1 MQRLKRLVPYFLL
14 ILLLFT
20 VGCGTEKPED
30 VKQNPSTTEGENTG
44 LSYPGLGPDSIANI
58 VEQVSPAVV
67 KIETVVVEQVENPLL
82 NDPFFREF
90 FGGSIQPKAQARP
103 GLGSGFVI
111 SQEGYIITNQHVIEG
126 ATQIQV
132 RLKGK
137 KEALPAEVIGADYDL
152 DMAVI
157 KIKGSKDLPTLKLGD
172 SEDIKVG
179 NWVIAIG
186 SPYGLED
193 TVTVGVISAKER
205 PVNIGNRHYKHLLQ
219 TDASINPGNSGG
231 PLLNLKGEVVGIN
244 TAINAQAQGI
254 GFAIPS
260 STVKSVLD
268 ELIKEGHVT
277 KPWIGVQ
284 IETLTPEIASYYGL
298 RQDWGVIIMGVI
310 SGSPAAKSGLQQGD
324 IVTSM
329 DDKKVATVDEL
340 TDIVQAKQVGEKI
353 KIEAIRNGQK
363 VQITLEVAERPTT
376 GR

>member
-1 MQRLKRLVPYFLL
+1 MQRLKRLVPFFLL
-14 ILLLFT
+14 ILLLLT
-20 VGCGTEKPED
+20 VGCGTEEPED
-30 VKQNPSTTEGENTG
+30 IKQNPSTTEGENTG
-44 LSYPGLGPDSIANI
+44 ISYPGLGPDSIANI

-90 FGGSIQPKAQARP
+90 FGGSLQPKTQARP
-103 GLGSGFVI
+103 GLGSGFLI

-268 ELIKEGHVT
+268 ELIEEGHVT

-284 IETLTPEIASYYGL
+284 IETLTPEIANYYRL
-298 RQDWGVIIMGVI
+298 SQDWGVIIMGVI

-324 IVTSM
+324 IVTRL
-329 DDKKVATVDEL
+329 DDKKVTTVDEL
-340 TDIVQAKQVGEKI
+340 TDIVQAKEVGEKI
-353 KIEAIRNGQK
+353 KIELVRNGQN

>member
-1 MQRLKRLVPYFLL
+1 MKRFKNLVP
-14 ILLLFT
+14 LLLLLLLLTF
-20 VGCGTEKPED
+20 GCAANDSKETEQSPNSNEE
-30 VKQNPSTTEGENTG
+30 QNVAQA
-44 LSYPGLGPDSIANI
+44 YPGLGPDTIANI
-58 VEQVSPAVV
+58 VEKASPAVV

-90 FGGSIQPKAQARP
+90 FGGNLQPKSQARQ
-103 GLGSGFVI
+103 GLGSGFII
-111 SQEGYIITNQHVIEG
+111 SQEGYIITNHHVIEG

-137 KEALPAEVIGADYDL
+137 KEAVPAELIGADYDL

-157 KIKGSKDLPTLKLGD
+157 KIKGSKDLPTLKLGS

-231 PLLNLKGEVVGIN
+231 PLLNLRGEVVGIN

-260 STVKSVLD
+260 STVKAVLD
-268 ELIKEGHVT
+268 ELIREGHVT
-277 KPWIGVQ
+277 KPWLGIQ
-284 IETLTPEIASYYGL
+284 IQTLTEELANYYGL
-298 RQDWGVIIMGVI
+298 QQDWGVIVMGVI
-310 SGSPAAKSGLQQGD
+310 SGGPAAKAGLQQGD
-324 IVTSM
+324 IIIALN
-329 DDKKVATVDEL
+329 DKKVTTIDEL
-340 TDIVQAKQVGEKI
+340 TDIVETQKVGDKVKVDI
-353 KIEAIRNGQK
+353 VRNGQTIQK
-363 VQITLEVAERPTT
+363 ILEVAERPNT
-376 GR
+376 R